1 MISAAK
7 QPWNRG
13 DAVLDPFFLR
23 AIAAAVGLAIV
34 AAPLGSLVVWNRMAY
49 LGETVAQA
57 SLIGIALGL
66 AFQINITVGV
76 LFVTVIVAGLLL
88 FLSRQKAVPLDS
100 VLGLMHH
107 GALALGVIATS
118 MIKGPSVDLLS
129 YLFGDIF
136 AVSADDLWWV
146 YGGGLV
152 VLVLVA
158 QLWQPMLRLA
168 VHEELATAE
177 GVPREWVKGLF
188 VMLLAIAIAIGMKI
202 VGALLVI
209 AFLIVPAV
217 AARPLAATPER
228 MVAIAA
234 AMAVLSSLVG
244 LNISAAID
252 APGGPSIVLVMSVLA
267 GCSLA
272 WAALRKGG

>member
-1 MISAAK
+1 
-7 QPWNRG
+7 
-13 DAVLDPFFLR
+13 
-23 AIAAAVGLAIV
+23 
-34 AAPLGSLVVWNRMAY
+34 MAY

-76 LFVTVIVAGLLL
+76 IAVTVIVAVLLL
-88 FLSRQKAVPLDS
+88 LLSRQKAVPLDS
-100 VLGLMHH
+100 ILGLMHH

-188 VMLLAIAIAIGMKI
+188 VMLLAVAIAIGMKI
-202 VGALLVI
+202 VGALLCHRLPDR
-209 AFLIVPAV
+209 ACGGCPPARRD
-217 AARPLAATPER
+217 ARAHGR
-228 MVAIAA
+228 YCGGDSG
-234 AMAVLSSLVG
+234 AVVTGGAQHFGCHRCS
-244 LNISAAID
+244 
-252 APGGPSIVLVMSVLA
+252 GGPSIVLVMALLA

-272 WAALRKGG
+272 WAAFRGGR